1 MRKYRQFRK
10 VCRTA
15 AILLL
20 VCLPVAAQV
29 TFSGRIAVNTVNTT
43 VDLANPVYYDAT
55 VTSLD
60 VRTPGAL
67 SCTGYPNVGIW
78 LHRGGTDT
86 LISEGNAQELHSSA
100 SEQLAY
106 FRFSG
111 FPKTHGFGTVF

>member
-1 MRKYRQFRK
+1 MRKFRHFRH
-10 VCRTA
+10 VCRIA
-15 AILLL
+15 VILILL
-20 VCLPVAAQV
+20 CLPAAAQV
-29 TFSGRIAVNTVNTT
+29 TFSGKITVNTVNST

-55 VTSLD
+55 DTSLD

-67 SCTGYPNVGIW
+67 TCAGYPNVGIW